1 MLATWSCDVIVCF
14 ELGYRLQS
22 ELLRGSKVRTFELG
36 EKDEERT
43 LSGHWGEVPCDWT
56 IGAGGSTKREEP
68 ANLVSVYYE
77 QGTCFRCF
85 SSSLGFL
92 KLWEELWTCSENE
105 VLCKCQGFAD
115 PRLRIPVLEKEK
127 ERIPV
132 LDIFAMIT
140 SFLNIVRNSLDKCTY
155 LPECYLWCGGSLILG
170 KRTKENLT
178 QVSCIWGCCFG
189 FFFSCNIQV
198 VKVIISYK
206 LFSLPSC
213 TKLIFYFY

>member
-1 MLATWSCDVIVCF
+1 MRKERYSGI
-14 ELGYRLQS
+14 
-22 ELLRGSKVRTFELG
+22 G
-36 EKDEERT
+36 EKCPVT
-43 LSGHWGEVPCDWT
+43 T

-68 ANLVSVYYE
+68 VNLVSVYYE

-105 VLCKCQGFAD
+105 LLCKCQGFTD
-115 PRLRIPVLEKEK
+115 PRLRIPVLEKEKEK

-140 SFLNIVRNSLDKCTY
+140 SFLTIVRNSLDKCTY

-178 QVSCIWGCCFG
+178 QVSCIWGCCFVLFC
-189 FFFSCNIQV
+189 FFPAIYKLSRWSLATNYFPYLPVLNWSFIFIKLLFCEVRKKKQKAHKSHMANIQYNPNTQNL
-198 VKVIISYK
+198 K
-206 LFSLPSC
+206 C
-213 TKLIFYFY
+213 